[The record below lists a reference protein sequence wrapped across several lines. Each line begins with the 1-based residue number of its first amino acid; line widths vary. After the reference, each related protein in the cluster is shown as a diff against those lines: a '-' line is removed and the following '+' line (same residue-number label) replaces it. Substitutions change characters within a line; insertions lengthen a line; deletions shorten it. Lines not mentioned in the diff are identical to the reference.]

1 MYLMEYLIFYDI
13 PSEEVY
19 FKKKINKMLRK
30 INAKIIQR
38 SIWKSENLTELIK
51 IATLIKNI
59 GGKAKIVEEKVVFE

>member
-38 SIWKSENLTELIK
+38 SIWKSENLSELIK